1 MTGIRI
7 NREVNIWSIMTT
19 FAAAVGTLA
28 IAGMWV
34 GQQQSRMDQLNEKVT
49 KLEAA
54 DLKMTGQ
61 IDAARDLA
69 TNRQEALI
77 NRLGAVEANTAAMRA
92 ILERLE
98 RRQ

>member
-1 MTGIRI
+1 MTVPKWIDPKITIG
-7 NREVNIWSIMTT
+7 NI
-19 FAAAVGTLA
+19 VTLA
-28 IAGMWV
+28 VMVV
-34 GQQQSRMDQLNEKVT
+34 GFFVWGVR
-49 KLEAA
+49 LEARVDHFA
-54 DLKMTGQ
+54 EKISKMESVDAKMSSQ

-98 RRQ
+98 RRP